1 MLKTQTEEAGE
12 FLGEEEGE
20 SPLWT
25 APSVYGSRE
34 EIVGGFRG
42 VKRLLW
48 TLLVLTIVNSAAIV
62 LLSGDRSLVVGLS
75 SDGHMQVLTPLAD
88 GVFRKNLERISRTF
102 VQDFLTNLTAYD
114 SFEISYRIGKAL
126 AVMTPDLRLQ
136 MKRAI
141 ETQNL
146 VQSVSRAKI
155 HTILSVERFSM
166 HPVRR
171 GIWSVEVS
179 GARTT
184 YGPGSSAG
192 SVKGFSA
199 RLILSRGTPTPGNP
213 YGLWVS
219 RYQEEAPP
227 SQAQASSAGGMA
239 P

>member
-1 MLKTQTEEAGE
+1 MIKAKTEEVADLSE
-12 FLGEEEGE
+12 EEEGE

-42 VKRLLW
+42 VKRLLVA
-48 TLLVLTIVNSAAIV
+48 LLVLTVCNTAAIV

-75 SDGHMQVLTPLAD
+75 SDGHMQVLTPLSD

-126 AVMTPDLRLQ
+126 AVMTPDLRLR

-141 ETQNL
+141 VAQNL
-146 VQSVSRAKI
+146 VESVSRARI
-155 HTILSVERFSM
+155 HTILSLDHFSM

-171 GIWSVEVS
+171 GIWSVELS
-179 GARTT
+179 GTRTT

-192 SVKGFSA
+192 NTKGFSA

-219 RYQEEAPP
+219 RYQEEALSSPAPAPP
-227 SQAQASSAGGMA
+227 AGGMVH
-239 P
+239 